1 MQSGGICVICKL
13 GFVGV
18 RLRICWIC
26 VFGFLSGRRT
36 VCGENDGR
44 IGVCRSPQVDC
55 TALISS
61 VCPCV
66 HEERSEY
73 FSGEGWTLKIEDW
86 TSKTQDDGDEDDVD
100 NGTDEKTFYGFA
112 VGYPLTISFFGQNRR
127 EAIEANWVAM
137 ANCIWCFLEIGPLVL
152 SIEKPLVLAPY
163 YVTVIITIVILITTT
178 IILLFVIIFIKNI
191 IN

>member
-1 MQSGGICVICKL
+1 MQSGGICVVCKL

-44 IGVCRSPQVDC
+44 IGVCRSAQVDC

-73 FSGEGWTLKIEDW
+73 FSGEGWTLKIEHW

-112 VGYPLTISFFGQNRR
+112 VCHPCWLPFDYLIFWSKQKRGHWSKLSRNGKLY
-127 EAIEANWVAM
+127 
-137 ANCIWCFLEIGPLVL
+137 LVL
-152 SIEKPLVLAPY
+152 SGNWTISPLYRKTCNACP
-163 YVTVIITIVILITTT
+163 
-178 IILLFVIIFIKNI
+178 IFCYCYHHYCHPHHHHHPPRICN
-191 IN
+191 NPH